1 MEFFAVRNAPRTRKD
16 QPKNHRTG
24 GMHRLSKINPQMM
37 QQVFSIQGLS
47 QHKKTLSTH
56 KDLVGSLPRQTS
68 IDSSRPV
75 AEPYCLPSQ
84 LTIFYKGTVNVY
96 DISAQ
101 KAQAIMTL
109 AGNIVGSPHQCL
121 TVDRT
126 TAAFSKP
133 LSSLSK
139 SALQHMACVDL
150 PIARQKSLQRFLE
163 KRKNRLNSA
172 APYHTASMFKQL
184 AK

>member
-1 MEFFAVRNAPRTRKD
+1 MKEEFLYSDLFFCSFWD
-16 QPKNHRTG
+16 G
-24 GMHRLSKINPQMM
+24 SGMHRLSKINPQMM

-101 KAQAIMTL
+101 KACFIN
-109 AGNIVGSPHQCL
+109 GI
-121 TVDRT
+121 
-126 TAAFSKP
+126 
-133 LSSLSK
+133 
-139 SALQHMACVDL
+139 
-150 PIARQKSLQRFLE
+150 
-163 KRKNRLNSA
+163 
-172 APYHTASMFKQL
+172 
-184 AK
+184 